1 MEDPN
6 LKKETELNFSN
17 KPIQPATNPP
27 NIQNLHITNRNLL
40 QAR

>member
-6 LKKETELNFSN
+6 LKKENELNFSN
-17 KPIQPATNPP
+17 KPLQPTSNPL
-27 NIQNLHITNRNLL
+27 NIQNLHISNRILF

>member
-6 LKKETELNFSN
+6 LKKQDELSFSN
-17 KPIQPATNPP
+17 KQIQPTNPP
-27 NIQNLHITNRNLL
+27 NIQNLHITNRNLF